1 MQIQIQTQMGLQ
13 CHTSGAYDSG
23 YEGGNFT
30 ATPYQELASQ
40 PDEYK
45 YKSKSNQNQNTNT
58 S

>member
-1 MQIQIQTQMGLQ
+1 MGIQ

-23 YEGGNFT
+23 NEGGNFT

-45 YKSKSNQNQNTNT
+45 YKSKSKY
-58 S
+58 